1 MKKRKRIP
9 GTGSATKI
17 YFPSATSTYA
27 SVRSTNSVPRKI
39 DELYEQRLQE
49 ERERMEVRMEERV
62 RKIEEAS
69 GKKMKYEGTDARTRK
84 TLFTEKLG

>member
-1 MKKRKRIP
+1 MDK
-9 GTGSATKI
+9 
-17 YFPSATSTYA
+17 
-27 SVRSTNSVPRKI
+27 
-39 DELYEQRLQE
+39 LYEQRLQE

-84 TLFTEKLG
+84 TLFTEKLGWTIDIDIDLSILNSGRCETI